1 VRWGDLELE
10 GRAGEGGAE
19 LACVS
24 RMLDSVYK
32 MGRIV
37 LLNTAYPVWIFS
49 LSLLGRL
56 LFKLVPRRYSP
67 SHRKGNTFSPGEC
80 GRIGGNEEC
89 ECIVFSKDRAL
100 QLHALLS
107 SYFEKTRFPA
117 SIHVLYH
124 ASTPSHERTYNE
136 LIPLFETRPVFF
148 NKQTD
153 AHSFRRDFLRL
164 VGSIKCSSLFFL
176 VDDIVFT
183 EDVSLAELKKFAPE
197 EFVPTL
203 RMGLNLKRC
212 YTMQQNQ
219 PLPRWSSGNG
229 KDGDKVYWKW
239 KDGAYDWGY
248 PLSVDGHLFSTWEI
262 IVMSRLS
269 RFRGPN
275 SFEHKIQKFKRLFW
289 NRKGVCYRKS
299 KIMNLPLNKV
309 QEEIKNIS
317 GNIAVE
323 FLREQ
328 WEQGFQM
335 DYRQFYGFWNESAHQ
350 EVPIRF
356 IKRH

>member
-1 VRWGDLELE
+1 MWWGDLELE
-10 GRAGEGGAE
+10 GRAGEGGPEA
-19 LACVS
+19 ACIS
-24 RMLDSVYK
+24 RMLDPLSK
-32 MGRIV
+32 IGRIV
-37 LLNTAYPVWIFS
+37 LLNTAYPVWV
-49 LSLLGRL
+49 LSVNLLALL
-56 LFKLVPRRYSP
+56 LFKLIPRRYSP
-67 SHRKGNTFSPGEC
+67 SHRRSHTFSRG
-80 GRIGGNEEC
+80 GRIGENEEC

-117 SIHVLYH
+117 PVHVLYYP
-124 ASTPSHERTYNE
+124 STPSHEKAYNE
-136 LIPLFETRPVFF
+136 LIPLFGAKPVFF
-148 NKQTD
+148 TKQTD
-153 AHSFRRDFLRL
+153 DHSFRRDFLRL
-164 VGSIKCSSLFFL
+164 VGMVKSSSLFFL

-183 EDVSLAELKKFAPE
+183 EDVTLTDLKKFGTE
-197 EFVPTL
+197 EFVPAL

-212 YTMQQNQ
+212 YTMQKNQ

-275 SFEHKIQKFKRLFW
+275 SFEHKIQKFRRLYW

-299 KIMNLPLNKV
+299 KIMNLAINKV
-309 QEEIKNIS
+309 QQEIKNIS
-317 GNIAVE
+317 GNIPVE

-328 WEQGFQM
+328 WERGFQM

-356 IKRH
+356 IKRQ